1 MYFAQ
6 LPQHKTLTAHLDVP
20 EMWLVTTA
28 VAAYDLDNLKLEDL
42 PEAGSPHCTCA
53 RRVIHQGRTPDKCL
67 PRHPQH

>member
-42 PEAGSPHCTCA
+42 PEAGSPIPSILNHK
-53 RRVIHQGRTPDKCL
+53 P
-67 PRHPQH
+67 